1 MSQDVIG
8 TFHSCRNAHVN
19 VRLTSI
25 VRVFAV
31 LSYSFD
37 IYQNSRVHGARKG
50 ISSDPSA
57 DDDQDGDMVVVF
69 RDQQTADAVTAS
81 PAVVRLFLEETGFGF
96 STPTGTAPS
105 GYVRANN
112 DAMRRSLKRRIS
124 KALSN
129 QALER
134 ALDRVSTSSA
144 FDVRAFIL
152 SIVRGKTAA
161 TQQATPQRADTTSDP
176 IVMPDGPVSHIVPRR
191 PGELQGRGIKSR
203 MRPQ

>member
-1 MSQDVIG
+1 
-8 TFHSCRNAHVN
+8 
-19 VRLTSI
+19 
-25 VRVFAV
+25 
-31 LSYSFD
+31 
-37 IYQNSRVHGARKG
+37 
-50 ISSDPSA
+50 
-57 DDDQDGDMVVVF
+57 MVVVF

-96 STPTGTAPS
+96 STPTGTVPS

-112 DAMRRSLKRRIS
+112 DSTLRNLKKRIARS
-124 KALSN
+124 LSN

-161 TQQATPQRADTTSDP
+161 TQQATPQHTDATSDP
-176 IVMPDGPVSHIVPRR
+176 IVMPDRPVSHIVPRR
-191 PGELQGRGIKSR
+191 PAELHGRGIKSR
-203 MRPQ
+203 LRPQ